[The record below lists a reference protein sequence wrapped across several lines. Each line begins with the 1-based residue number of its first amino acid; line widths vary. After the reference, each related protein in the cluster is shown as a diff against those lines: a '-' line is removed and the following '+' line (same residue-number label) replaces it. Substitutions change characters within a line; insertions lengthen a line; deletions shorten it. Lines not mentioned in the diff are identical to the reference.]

1 MMLMM
6 HVSGPTAPQRIM
18 EIRGYIGPSR
28 TLTRSRDNPMSDRGT
43 RRGGRESRRR
53 MMKTA
58 LVAST
63 LAFWAFA
70 LCGELGAQGP
80 AAPRNQLPPPEKG
93 GFTLRADVNLV
104 LVEATVRDDKGRIV
118 DNLQPEDFHVFEDGV
133 EQKIVAFSRD
143 ELPLAVALVVDG
155 SSSISPVLGELHRAA
170 YDTLAQL
177 KPEDQVALY
186 AFAAHPERLVDLTT
200 DRKSIADSIMGIGST
215 GGTNIADALH
225 EAIEYLGQEARDRR
239 HAVIM
244 ISDNQPTAKGEF
256 NGDGVVRLA
265 LETQTIVYSVRF
277 GRGSLEGTVDE
288 PGWIPGARWVN
299 KIMLETGGE
308 IMDVGAVGS
317 VQKAMAAVI
326 TRLKERYTLGYQSSN
341 TQHDRAFRTIDVRLS
356 DRAQNSKHSYRI
368 FARHG
373 YYPALESAPPAKPAP

>member
-1 MMLMM
+1 
-6 HVSGPTAPQRIM
+6 
-18 EIRGYIGPSR
+18 
-28 TLTRSRDNPMSDRGT
+28 
-43 RRGGRESRRR
+43 
-53 MMKTA
+53 MKRA
-58 LVAST
+58 LAAST
-63 LAFWAFA
+63 LAFWAIV
-70 LCGELGAQGP
+70 LCAELRAQAPAPGP
-80 AAPRNQLPPPEKG
+80 QPPSEKG
-93 GFTLRADVNLV
+93 GFTLKVDVSMV
-104 LVEATVRDDKGRIV
+104 LVEATVRDAKGRIV
-118 DNLQPEDFHVFEDGV
+118 DDLKPEDFRVLEDGV
-133 EQKIVAFSRD
+133 EQQIIYFSRD

-155 SSSISPVLGELHRAA
+155 SSSISPVLPELHRAA
-170 YDTLAQL
+170 YDTLSQL

-225 EAIEYLGQEARDRR
+225 EAIDYLGQEARDRR

-256 NGDGVVRLA
+256 NGDDVIRLA

-277 GRGSLEGTVDE
+277 GSDRLEGTVDE

-308 IMDVGAVGS
+308 IIDIAAVGS
-317 VQKAMAAVI
+317 AQKAMAAVI
-326 TRLKERYTLGYQSSN
+326 ARLKRRYTLGYRSSN
-341 TQHDRAFRTIDVRLS
+341 TRGDRAFRTIDVRLS
-356 DRAQNSKHSYRI
+356 DHAQDSKHPYRI

-373 YYPALESAPPAKPAP
+373 YYPAPDSSPSSKPSP

>member
-1 MMLMM
+1 M
-6 HVSGPTAPQRIM
+6 
-18 EIRGYIGPSR
+18 
-28 TLTRSRDNPMSDRGT
+28 
-43 RRGGRESRRR
+43 
-53 MMKTA
+53 
-58 LVAST
+58 
-63 LAFWAFA
+63 
-70 LCGELGAQGP
+70 
-80 AAPRNQLPPPEKG
+80 
-93 GFTLRADVNLV
+93 V

-118 DNLQPEDFHVFEDGV
+118 DDLKPEDFRVLEDGV
-133 EQKIVAFSRD
+133 EQQITYFSRD

-155 SSSISPVLGELHRAA
+155 SSSISPVLRELHHAA
-170 YDTLAQL
+170 YDTLSQL
-177 KPEDQVALY
+177 KPEDQLALY

-200 DRKSIADSIMGIGST
+200 DRKSIADAIMSIGSA

-256 NGDGVVRLA
+256 NGDDVIRLA

-277 GRGSLEGTVDE
+277 GGDRLEGTVDE

-308 IMDVGAVGS
+308 IIDIAAVGS
-317 VQKAMAAVI
+317 AQKAMAAVI
-326 TRLKERYTLGYQSSN
+326 ARLKQRYTLGYQSSN
-341 TQHDRAFRTIDVRLS
+341 TRRDRAFRAVDVRLS
-356 DRAQNSKHSYRI
+356 DRAQDSKHPYRI

-373 YYPALESAPPAKPAP
+373 YYPAPGSAPPSKPSP